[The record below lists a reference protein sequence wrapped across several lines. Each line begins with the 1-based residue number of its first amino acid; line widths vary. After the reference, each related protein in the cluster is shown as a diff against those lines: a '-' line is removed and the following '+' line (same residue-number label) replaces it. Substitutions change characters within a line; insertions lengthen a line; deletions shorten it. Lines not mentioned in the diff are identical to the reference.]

1 MRIAKINE
9 RERQRIAAD
18 IVSAQYHSPGLQRA
32 KFDDLCKKYGRKF
45 VQQFYADLVMKTN
58 PEKVPLKIW
67 DWAACNCTEQHHSRL
82 CLNTQTKPQQT
93 TALWKL

>member
-32 KFDDLCKKYGRKF
+32 KFDDLCKKVRAQIRTAILRRPGNENKPRKSTVKNMGLGG
-45 VQQFYADLVMKTN
+45 VQLHRAAPLRGYA
-58 PEKVPLKIW
+58 
-67 DWAACNCTEQHHSRL
+67 
-82 CLNTQTKPQQT
+82 
-93 TALWKL
+93 